1 MIGIISDGLEDEA
14 ISEMGELEAEKSTNR
29 LSALG
34 SHSGSSELKNE
45 WWVKIVVIVVGP
57 EGISSDGGSG
67 GSGKT

>member
-34 SHSGSSELKNE
+34 SHRGSSELK
-45 WWVKIVVIVVGP
+45 K
-57 EGISSDGGSG
+57 
-67 GSGKT
+67 